1 MTDTTQS
8 TLQANPAPI
17 EHAQYGGASYHSTRA
32 ELARQVAQE
41 HARARPQFD

>member
-1 MTDTTQS
+1 MTLTAQR

-17 EHAQYGGASYHSTRA
+17 EHAQYGGTSYHSTRA

-41 HARARPQFD
+41 HARARPQSD